1 MILRGV
7 IFLFIFIISA
17 ASADFIKI
25 TPSNEMEKK
34 RIDFINKKINSLVSL
49 PREKQLEEVNK
60 IFNLFIKYT
69 SDQKLYGKKNH
80 IAIVEETIKSMKGD
94 CDDYT
99 MAKAQALEYLGFKQ
113 QYLLFSTEGNGVRHV
128 KNIVKLN
135 GVIYVLDSLNK
146 KFRTIK
152 SSELKRADM
161 KIYSAS
167 VYLDA
172 AKIKLVAFK

>member
-1 MILRGV
+1 MLKV
-7 IFLFIFIISA
+7 LMFLFVFILSA

-25 TPSNEMEKK
+25 KASNEMEKK
-34 RIDFINKKINSLVSL
+34 RIDFLNKKIDSLVSL
-49 PREKQLEEVNK
+49 PQEKQLEEINK
-60 IFNLFIKYT
+60 LFNLFIKYT
-69 SDQKLYGKKNH
+69 SDEKLYGKKNH

-99 MAKAQALEYLGFKQ
+99 MAKAQALDYLGFKEQ
-113 QYLLFSTEGNGVRHV
+113 FLLYSTERGVRHV

-146 KFRTIK
+146 RFRTIEN
-152 SSELKRADM
+152 SELKRADM

-167 VYLDA
+167 LYLDI
-172 AKIKLVAFK
+172 AKTKLVAFK